1 MSRNF
6 ELLAQIEDDLS
17 TAQHDA
23 QPQQESAIESELER
37 SPRPS
42 YPGSDE
48 ILHMVRRVF
57 LPVKGE
63 GLHRVLFCGAT
74 EDLSSSIVC
83 ARVARTLASQTYKKV
98 CVIDGNL
105 AWRRLSVLLGNG
117 AFSGAQDTT
126 AVADGRLQL
135 EPNLYLL
142 RSESLTA
149 QGSSTLAGTEL
160 SSVFAQLE
168 KEFDF
173 IVIDGPSPTVSDD
186 CILLGQLV
194 EAAILVIEA
203 GRTRRTVAAE
213 AKGFLA
219 RAGVVVAG
227 TVLHNHTLPV
237 PEKLYRWL

>member
-17 TAQHDA
+17 AAQQDA
-23 QPQQESAIESELER
+23 QPQQESAIESEVER

-48 ILHMVRRVF
+48 ILHLVRRVF

-63 GLHRVLFCGAT
+63 GLHRVLFCGAA

-83 ARVARTLASQTYKKV
+83 ARVARALASQTYKKV
-98 CVIDGNL
+98 CVIDANL

-117 AFSGAQDTT
+117 AFSSAQDTA

-142 RSESLTA
+142 RSESLA
-149 QGSSTLAGTEL
+149 APGSSTLAGTEL

-173 IVIDGPSPTVSDD
+173 IVVDGPSPTVSDD
-186 CILLGQLV
+186 CMLLGQLV
-194 EAAILVIEA
+194 DAAILVIEA

-213 AKGFLA
+213 AKGILA
-219 RAGVVVAG
+219 RAEVAVAG
-227 TVLHNHTLPV
+227 TVLHNHSLPV